1 MSKARISPTRS
12 GMAHAALC
20 GMSFKKIF
28 VAVDFSAQAREALRV
43 AAGMAAAVHAELT
56 LVHVWQSG
64 TYAFAPDLTIPGT
77 IYDDMLERIQQDLGD
92 WKHRA
97 HEMGVTRVRTAVIRG
112 SAWKEIVEVLK
123 GDRSYD
129 LVVLGTHGRTGISHA
144 LLGSVA
150 EKIVRHAP
158 CPALVVHAPN

>member
-1 MSKARISPTRS
+1 
-12 GMAHAALC
+12 
-20 GMSFKKIF
+20 MSFKKIF

-43 AAGMAAAVHAELT
+43 AADMAAAGHAELT
-56 LVHVWQSG
+56 LVHVWQLG
-64 TYAFAPDLTIPGT
+64 TYALEPNLAGAPGAV
-77 IYDDMLERIQQDLGD
+77 YDDMLERIQQDLED

-97 HEMGVTRVRTAVIRG
+97 EEMGAKRVRTAVIRG
-112 SAWKEIVEVLK
+112 QAWKEIVEVLK

-158 CPALVVHAPN
+158 CPALVVHAPH

>member
-1 MSKARISPTRS
+1 MHRKKS
-12 GMAHAALC
+12 
-20 GMSFKKIF
+20 MSFKKIF
-28 VAVDFSAQAREALRV
+28 VAVDFSAQAREAMRV

-56 LVHVWQSG
+56 LVHVWQIG
-64 TYAFAPDLTIPGT
+64 TYAFEPNLTATPGT
-77 IYDDMLERIQQDLGD
+77 VYDDMLERIEQDLAD

-97 HEMGVTRVRTAVIRG
+97 IEMGVTRVRTAVIRG

-123 GDRSYD
+123 ADRSYD

-158 CPALVVHAPN
+158 CPALVVHAPH

>member
-1 MSKARISPTRS
+1 MQRLAS
-12 GMAHAALC
+12 
-20 GMSFKKIF
+20 MSFKKIF

-43 AAGMAAAVHAELT
+43 AADMAATVHAELT

-64 TYAFAPDLTIPGT
+64 TYAFEPDLTTPGT
-77 IYDDMLERIQQDLGD
+77 VYDDTLDRIQQDLSD

-97 HEMGVTRVRTAVIRG
+97 QEMGVTRVRTAVIRG
-112 SAWKEIVEVLK
+112 SAWKEIVDLLE

-129 LVVLGTHGRTGISHA
+129 LIVLGTHGRTGISHA
-144 LLGSVA
+144 ILGSVA

-158 CPALVVHAPN
+158 CPALVVHAPH

>member
-1 MSKARISPTRS
+1 VECRVQRI
-12 GMAHAALC
+12 AC
-20 GMSFKKIF
+20 MSFKKIF

-43 AAGMAAAVHAELT
+43 AANMAATVHAELT

-64 TYAFAPDLTIPGT
+64 TYTFDPSLLGPPGA
-77 IYDDMLERIQQDLGD
+77 IHDDMLERIQQDLTD

-97 HEMGVTRVRTAVIRG
+97 QAMGATRVRTAVIRG
-112 SAWKEIVEVLK
+112 SAWKEIIDLLK

-129 LVVLGTHGRTGISHA
+129 LVVLGTHGRTGLSHA
-144 LLGSVA
+144 ILGSVA

>member
-1 MSKARISPTRS
+1 
-12 GMAHAALC
+12 
-20 GMSFKKIF
+20 MSFKKIF

-43 AAGMAAAVHAELT
+43 AAEMAATVHAELT

-64 TYAFAPDLTIPGT
+64 TYAFEPNLVNPPGT
-77 IYDDMLERIQQDLGD
+77 IYDDMLERIQQDLSD

-97 HEMGVTRVRTAVIRG
+97 QEMGVTRVRTAVIRG
-112 SAWKEIVEVLK
+112 SAWKEIVELLK

-129 LVVLGTHGRTGISHA
+129 LIVLGTHGRTGISHA
-144 LLGSVA
+144 ILGSVA